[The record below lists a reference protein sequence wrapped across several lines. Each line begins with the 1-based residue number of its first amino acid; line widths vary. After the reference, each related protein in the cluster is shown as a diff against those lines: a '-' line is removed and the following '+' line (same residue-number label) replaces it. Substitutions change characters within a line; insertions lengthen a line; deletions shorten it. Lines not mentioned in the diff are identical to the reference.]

1 MNTTKINYKASY
13 KKIAATLNEV
23 NPNFS
28 GFDFNFIGGNIE
40 LMLKEKGLN
49 SSVHVSNIS
58 DGTLRYLC
66 LLAILFN
73 PDRGRR
79 KLLNFRWRLSATSK
93 YELRDWWPPAVE
105 NKFNFNVKQGM
116 SLFNPPQKA
125 SSQSP
130 PSTKDPAPQP
140 RTPFLPAT
148 NPPKWANHNLPH
160 RRRVDR
166 YEF

>member
-58 DGTLRYLC
+58 DGTLRYLF

-79 KLLNFRWRLSATSK
+79 KLLNFR
-93 YELRDWWPPAVE
+93 
-105 NKFNFNVKQGM
+105 
-116 SLFNPPQKA
+116 
-125 SSQSP
+125 
-130 PSTKDPAPQP
+130 
-140 RTPFLPAT
+140 
-148 NPPKWANHNLPH
+148 
-160 RRRVDR
+160 
-166 YEF
+166 